1 MINQLQKVNALLVTD
16 GIGLVK
22 KADYNTKICEIR
34 KKILDHVYGK
44 YAITQEFN
52 KLTAYNF
59 KARLTHEKV
68 AIKGGI
74 ADLLKKT
81 DFYEKIKSLSKTI
94 T

>member
-1 MINQLQKVNALLVTD
+1 MF
-16 GIGLVK
+16 
-22 KADYNTKICEIR
+22 
-34 KKILDHVYGK
+34 K
-44 YAITQEFN
+44 YTITQEFN

-68 AIKGGI
+68 ATKGGI

-94 T
+94 TWKKKKIYGGSKETNCSNKKKLHKYQKNISHSVR